1 MGAEYAHGADGIYH
15 YMLRPME
22 LSRANRDRQLSS
34 IGEIYFVMLVRY
46 LFGGK
51 SAMCIT
57 VALNE
62 GVLCTSTE

>member
-46 LFGGK
+46 LFGRY
-51 SAMCIT
+51 IT
-57 VALNE
+57 LALNE
-62 GVLCTSTE
+62 DVRCTSTE